1 MSDYFAQAEEQL
13 DWVFDVAMQLAT
25 DQQWKLI
32 QHTVTRLNSV
42 LEQID
47 DSNGERFGVEAL
59 INVQMPMILNR
70 LEWSEEEKAQWM
82 FERMT
87 HHEFDVYPQLKPT
100 SRSFG
105 AATQHFYTCVAKPLR
120 THH

>member
-70 LEWSEEEKAQWM
+70 LEWSEEESAV
-82 FERMT
+82 
-87 HHEFDVYPQLKPT
+87 DV
-100 SRSFG
+100 
-105 AATQHFYTCVAKPLR
+105 
-120 THH
+120 

>member
-1 MSDYFAQAEEQL
+1 
-13 DWVFDVAMQLAT
+13 MQLAA

-70 LEWSEEEKAQWM
+70 LEW
-82 FERMT
+82 
-87 HHEFDVYPQLKPT
+87 
-100 SRSFG
+100 
-105 AATQHFYTCVAKPLR
+105 
-120 THH
+120 